1 MDTEEASGG
10 GVTNGAA
17 GCHRVVGKWVGG
29 GDAEEE
35 EVHNESESKRR
46 RRRGADRSP
55 MKKTSRGR
63 QQLPDEEDSN
73 HRITE
78 PFHIFLMFFIVQE
91 MEEVS
96 FVLLQQITS

>member
-17 GCHRVVGKWVGG
+17 RCHRVVGKWVGG

-46 RRRGADRSP
+46 RRRG
-55 MKKTSRGR
+55 GR
-63 QQLPDEEDSN
+63 P
-73 HRITE
+73 
-78 PFHIFLMFFIVQE
+78 
-91 MEEVS
+91 
-96 FVLLQQITS
+96 